1 MSVNDRVA
9 LELGRALIRAH
20 AAEAAL
26 ADEQGKTEALLAR
39 VAEAERG
46 EKKPAART
54 TRGAK

>member
-1 MSVNDRVA
+1 MNVNDRVA

-26 ADEQGKTEALLAR
+26 TEEQEKTKALLAR
-39 VAEAERG
+39 VAEAERAQ
-46 EKKPAART
+46 KPAART

>member
-9 LELGRALIRAH
+9 LELGRTVIRAH

-26 ADEQGKTEALLAR
+26 AEEQEKTKALLAR
-39 VAEAERG
+39 VAEAERT

-54 TRGAK
+54 RGAK